1 MVQEI
6 ALSPDQVKASEA
18 IIAHI
23 GGQTGQVLT
32 MGGYAGA
39 GKTTTLAEAIRM
51 AGNRPNIAF
60 CAFSGKAASVL
71 KAKLERATALAPGD
85 YVGTIHGLIYKPRHG
100 NGGGGVL
107 TDTDIETDKA
117 PVDRK
122 PITGVQDQKMAF
134 DLVDDI
140 DQKIIVV
147 DEASMV
153 NAEIFEDLKSFGRPI
168 IAIGDHGQLPP
179 VFGSFNLMENPMIRL
194 EKIHRQAEG
203 DPIIEVSRLARED
216 GRIPI
221 GVYGPGVEKIQKTG
235 SLAFASR
242 ISRETMV
249 LCGMNTTRVWWNN
262 FLRTRHGFASNDP
275 EIGERIICLKN
286 NKDSEIYNG
295 MTGTISGIVAKGQH
309 WYKMQALFDQG
320 NIYDGWCYKHQFGS
334 VKTAFNVPGM
344 PAWQVGDLFDW
355 AWAMTVHKSQGSEAN
370 DVVVLEERMGMQSD
384 DDWRRWLYTA
394 TTRSKKKLLVV
405 GS

>member
-1 MVQEI
+1 MVEEI
-6 ALSPDQVKASEA
+6 ALSADQIKASEA

-23 GGQTGQVLT
+23 SGKTGQILT
-32 MGGYAGA
+32 MGGFAGT
-39 GKTTTLAEAIRM
+39 GKTTTLAASIGM
-51 AGNRPNIAF
+51 VTNRPNIAF

-71 KAKLERATALAPGD
+71 KSKLNRAMALAPGD

-100 NGGGGVL
+100 NSGGGTL
-107 TDTDIETDKA
+107 TETDIETDKA
-117 PVDRK
+117 PVERK
-122 PITGVQDQKMAF
+122 PIIGVQDQRMAF
-134 DLVDDI
+134 DLVEDI
-140 DQKIIVV
+140 DQKVIVV

-153 NAEIFEDLKSFGRPI
+153 NAEIFEDLKSFGRSI

-235 SLAFASR
+235 SLNFADR
-242 ISRETMV
+242 IGLETMV
-249 LCGMNTTRVWWNN
+249 LCGMNVTRVWWNN
-262 FLRTRHGFASNDP
+262 FLRTRHGFTSNDP
-275 EIGERIICLKN
+275 EVGERIICLKN
-286 NKDSEIYNG
+286 NREMEIYNG
-295 MTGTISGIVAKGQH
+295 MTGQITSIVAKGQH
-309 WYKMQALFDQG
+309 WYKMGATFDQG

-334 VKTAFNVPGM
+334 VKTAFSVPGM

-355 AWAMTVHKSQGSEAN
+355 AYAMTVHKSQGSEAD
-370 DVVVLEERMGMQSD
+370 DVVVIEERISRTD

-394 TTRSKKKLLVV
+394 VTRSKKKLLVV